1 MWNAVVQLKSR
12 TMSHKTF
19 QLQKA
24 FLIALGVQVLVPICS
39 FALPAIYLW
48 ISLMLYYYNQA
59 FTNFAVCSLSL
70 HGFLSS
76 MVMTLV
82 HRPYREALFGLFPK
96 KMTATSSEES
106 IKRLAL
112 YNRDVSIGVVTT

>member
-1 MWNAVVQLKSR
+1 
-12 TMSHKTF
+12 
-19 QLQKA
+19 
-24 FLIALGVQVLVPICS
+24 
-39 FALPAIYLW
+39 
-48 ISLMLYYYNQA
+48 MLYYYNQA